1 MCKNV
6 KIINKSFTDNL
17 LVLGSNSQSRL
28 AYQLSDPD
36 HFSKCVWTQ
45 NCQTPSS
52 TQHQFLFFYL
62 TSVSVR
68 LTPRLTLHLTLHL
81 TPYHQ
86 NLPSIKSRLPLKVV
100 YHQKLS
106 SSKGCLLSKVVFH
119 QRSSSVKDRLPSKVV
134 FRHRSSSVKGRLPS
148 KVVFRQRSSSVI
160 GRLL

>member
-1 MCKNV
+1 MCKKV

-17 LVLGSNSQSRL
+17 FVLGSNSQSRL

-62 TSVSVR
+62 TSVSAL

-81 TPYHQ
+81 TPHHQ
-86 NLPSIKSRLPLKVV
+86 NLPSIKSCLPLKVV
-100 YHQKLS
+100 YLRS
-106 SSKGCLLSKVVFH
+106 CLPAKVVYH
-119 QRSSSVKDRLPSKVV
+119 QRSSSIKRRLPSK
-134 FRHRSSSVKGRLPS
+134 G
-148 KVVFRQRSSSVI
+148 VFRQRSSSV
-160 GRLL
+160 

>member
-100 YHQKLS
+100 YYQKS
-106 SSKGCLLSKVVFH
+106 SSSESRLPSKVVFH
-119 QRSSSVKDRLPSKVV
+119 QRSSSLKGSLSSKVV
-134 FRHRSSSVKGRLPS
+134 FW
-148 KVVFRQRSSSVI
+148 QRIFDFILFNLIWFHFLKSNLI
-160 GRLL
+160 WL